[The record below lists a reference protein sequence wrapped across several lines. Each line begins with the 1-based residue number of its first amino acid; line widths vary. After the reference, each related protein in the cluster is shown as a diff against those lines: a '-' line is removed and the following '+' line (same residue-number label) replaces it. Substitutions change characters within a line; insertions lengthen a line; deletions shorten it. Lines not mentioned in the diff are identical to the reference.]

1 MKNLNFATTVQAL
14 SDLFKP
20 LPGFV
25 VATVKT
31 KPDPKFRQNF
41 YGFGFVEFRTKEQ
54 ANVAISTLDGHVLD
68 GHNKLQL
75 KLSHKQG
82 TGTSA
87 SSIKKSGKSS
97 KIIIK
102 NLPFELLL
110 ELFGAFGQLKSVRV
124 PKFDQSARGFAF
136 VEFNL
141 MKEAETAMSQL
152 EGTFT
157 WKVVC

>member
-1 MKNLNFATTVQAL
+1 MQAL

-31 KPDPKFRQNF
+31 KPDPKNSGKTLSM
-41 YGFGFVEFRTKEQ
+41 GFGFVEFRTKEQ

-68 GHNKLQL
+68 GHKLQL

-97 KIIIK
+97 KSLSRICHLK
-102 NLPFELLL
+102 LPERIFWSYLVLL
-110 ELFGAFGQLKSVRV
+110 V
-124 PKFDQSARGFAF
+124 
-136 VEFNL
+136 N
-141 MKEAETAMSQL
+141 
-152 EGTFT
+152 
-157 WKVVC
+157 